1 MKMLFYLTF
10 GVLIMVGL
18 VAAGDW
24 TRPPAPAASASLW
37 TEGLGGD
44 IYYQSGSVGIGTST
58 PTGQLDISNAGSTTI
73 LYLDNTAVNGDP
85 QIQYQLSGVT
95 KFSMGVDDTGDV
107 FEITAATG
115 LTTAPK
121 FSISTSQVQ
130 AGTKFIYNK
139 MSNFVLGDSTPSV
152 AAGNN
157 FRASGST
164 DIVDFDS
171 GSTGQVI
178 FVHCNFGAT
187 LSVVDSGT
195 LNLAGGAD
203 FTCAAQFDNIML
215 IQLGINDWAEV
226 SRVNT

>member
-37 TEGLGGD
+37 SEGLGGD
-44 IYYQSGSVGIGTST
+44 IYYESGSVGIGTST
-58 PTGQLDISNAGSTTI
+58 PTGQLDISSAGSTTI
-73 LYLDNTAVNGDP
+73 LYIDNTAGNGDP

-95 KFSMGVDDTGDV
+95 KYSMGVDDTGDV
-107 FEITAATG
+107 FEISSGTG
-115 LTTAPK
+115 LTLASK
-121 FSISTSQVQ
+121 LSISTSQVQ
-130 AGTKFIYNK
+130 AGTKFVYNK
-139 MSNFVLGDSTPSV
+139 MSYFSSGDSTPSV

-157 FRASGST
+157 FRATGST
-164 DIVDFDS
+164 DIVDFDT

-178 FVHCNFGAT
+178 FVHCNIGAT
-187 LSVVDSGT
+187 LSVIDSGT
-195 LNLAGGAD
+195 LNLAGGND
-203 FTCAAQFDNIML
+203 FTCSNQFDNIVL
-215 IQLGINDWAEV
+215 IQLGINDWVEV

>member
-1 MKMLFYLTF
+1 
-10 GVLIMVGL
+10 
-18 VAAGDW
+18 
-24 TRPPAPAASASLW
+24 
-37 TEGLGGD
+37 
-44 IYYQSGSVGIGTST
+44 
-58 PTGQLDISNAGSTTI
+58 
-73 LYLDNTAVNGDP
+73 
-85 QIQYQLSGVT
+85 
-95 KFSMGVDDTGDV
+95 MGVDDTGDV

-130 AGTKFIYNK
+130 AGTKFVYNK

-215 IQLGINDWAEV
+215 IQLGINDWVEV